1 MAGES
6 NVEEIRQR
14 IIIEG
19 ADGALKEL
27 EKLGDEG
34 SAAIEKLKAAGNGDF
49 AQGIRAASPEIA
61 AFQDAFAIA
70 EAKSRGL
77 PTNLRAIGTEA
88 KKVGATAPAVA
99 AVGDAIGDVDKS
111 AVRSTLSLRQLA
123 LIMRGIGRASGVSE
137 LGQASRI
144 IRGLGQAGQ
153 FAGPAIALGLV
164 AGLDAAAVSAAHASQ
179 TVQDAA
185 FAAGQLPQIFQAVS
199 GAANAVGGSVD
210 KFSAALVKQPALI
223 KATAQGER
231 EFKAASENIR
241 TIIDKSSDSFAKQST
256 ALRLLNQSYDT
267 FRLTIRL
274 GLDPVTG
281 LNEQMSALNKEY
293 QDGKISTEEFNKA
306 QNKLSGQL
314 LLARRQQAKEE
325 EDFRRQIEES
335 NVAFANQAAEE
346 LKAVEAA
353 RQQKAALLENATALE
368 KLNIGAQQ
376 FKNLSLDERMN
387 LVAQKLLPMEKGF
400 KRNSIA
406 LELFGDDARKFIQRL
421 DAAGGSFD
429 SFVKEGQR
437 IAPVFDTAQNA
448 MGDQF
453 LGSIDKVFS
462 ALGALKNAFG
472 FAVSPAFIQFFNDVA
487 EAFITLRPIVQ
498 QFGQVLGSFLKPILD
513 GLGASIRIVAEAVKL
528 IASGFDALAGVINK
542 VFGTDISGAQLFLS
556 VLVGIGAA
564 VFPVVTGILLILVAI
579 GLLAD
584 AIRKVD
590 WGPIK
595 QKLQPVIDFIVK
607 AFTALWGFIKD
618 VFQTGVAIV
627 APIWDFLK
635 STFEQMGRGVIVI
648 AKTLWNGLVQIWNGG
663 VIILTGAWDIIVAA
677 WHAVVDPIV
686 AAAKD
691 LWKFL
696 GDLFNSGAIA
706 ISDAFNTS
714 IDFVTGKWVAFK
726 SYLQSWVNSVIAFF
740 QPLIDRINKIA
751 AFFASDASQSSLAND
766 AGINSFASG
775 GKVAGPG
782 SGTSDSILAWV
793 SNGEFVMR
801 MRAVQ
806 KYGLG
811 FMQALNEGRLSL
823 DNLRGFNLGGLVSSA
838 LTPVLPSL
846 IPRFA
851 DGGPVIPGGGMRP
864 VSINFEGTR
873 FDAFM
878 MEEGIRVLSKH
889 SNEQRMRR
897 AGRRPS
903 YVGG

>member
-27 EKLGDEG
+27 QALGDEG
-34 SAAIEKLKAAGNGDF
+34 SAAIEKLKEAGQGDF
-49 AQGIRAASPEIA
+49 AQGIRNAVPEVAAM
-61 AFQDAFAIA
+61 QDAIAIA

-77 PTNLRAIGTEA
+77 PTNLRATAAEA
-88 KKVGATAPAVA
+88 KKVGQAAPAVA
-99 AVGDAIGDVDKS
+99 AVGEAVADVDRA
-111 AVRSTLSLRQLA
+111 AVRTGLSLRELGRI
-123 LIMRGIGRASGVSE
+123 LRGVARASGISE
-137 LGQASRI
+137 ITQLSRI

-153 FAGPAIALGLV
+153 FVGPALALGLV

-185 FAAGQLPQIFQAVS
+185 FAAGQLPQIFQAVA
-199 GAANAVGGSVD
+199 GAAEAVGGSVE
-210 KFSAALVKQPALI
+210 KFGTALGKQPALI
-223 KATAQGER
+223 KQTAQNER
-231 EFKAASENIR
+231 QMADANANLRSIVEKG
-241 TIIDKSSDSFAKQST
+241 TDSFIKQARSI
-256 ALRLLNQSYDT
+256 RLLNDSYDT

-281 LNEQMSALNKEY
+281 LNEQISELNKQYRE
-293 QDGKISTEEFNKA
+293 GKISTEDFNKA
-306 QNKLSGQL
+306 QTKLQNQL
-314 LLARRQQAKEE
+314 TLARRQQAKEE
-325 EDFRRQIEES
+325 DDLQHQIEEA
-335 NVAFANQAAEE
+335 NVARANQIDEE
-346 LKAVEAA
+346 LKATKAA
-353 RQQKAALLENATALE
+353 RDQKAALEENATSLE

-406 LELFGDDARKFIQRL
+406 LELFGDDARKF
-421 DAAGGSFD
+421 
-429 SFVKEGQR
+429 KEGQR

-453 LGSIDKVFS
+453 LASIDKVFS
-462 ALGALKNAFG
+462 SLSALKNAFG

-498 QFGQVLGSFLKPILD
+498 QFGEVLGKFLKPIFD
-513 GLGASIRIVAEAVKL
+513 GLGATIRVVAEGIRLV
-528 IASGFDALAGVINK
+528 ASGFDALASLINK

-556 VLVGIGAA
+556 TLIGIGAA
-564 VFPVVTGILLILVAI
+564 VFPVVTGITLILIAI

-590 WGPIK
+590 WEPIK
-595 QKLQPVIDFIVK
+595 AKLKPVIDFISK
-607 AFTALWGFIKD
+607 AFTALWEFIKSA
-618 VFQTGVAIV
+618 FQVGVAAV
-627 APIWDFLK
+627 TPIWDFIR

-648 AKTLWNGLVQIWNGG
+648 ARGLWNGLVQIWNGG
-663 VIILTGAWDIIVAA
+663 VILLTGAWDIIVAA
-677 WHAVVDPIV
+677 WHAVVDPIIST
-686 AAAKD
+686 AQD

-696 GDLFNSGAIA
+696 GDLFNTGAIA
-706 ISDAFNTS
+706 ISNAFNTS
-714 IDFVTGKWVAFK
+714 IDFVREKWAAFK
-726 SYLQSWVNSVIAFF
+726 SYLQSWVTAVVDFF
-740 QPLIDRINKIA
+740 KPLIDRINQIS
-751 AFFASDASQSSLAND
+751 AFFASGDQSSNGSAT
-766 AGINSFASG
+766 AGGFAGG
-775 GKVAGPG
+775 GKVSGPG
-782 SGTSDSILAWV
+782 SGTSDSIMAWL

-811 FMQALNEGRLSL
+811 FMQALNEGRLNL

-838 LTPVLPSL
+838 LSPVLPSL
-846 IPRFA
+846 VPRFA

-864 VSINFEGTR
+864 VAINFEGTH

-878 MEEGIRVLSKH
+878 MEEGIRALSKH